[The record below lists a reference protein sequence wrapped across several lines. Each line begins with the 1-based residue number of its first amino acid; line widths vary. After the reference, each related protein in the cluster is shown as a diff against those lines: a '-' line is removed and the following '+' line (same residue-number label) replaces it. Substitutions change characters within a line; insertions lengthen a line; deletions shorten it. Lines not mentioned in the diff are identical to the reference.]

1 MCDPVQPT
9 GKAFLETAVLD
20 KLRTVMDPEVNTDV
34 VRLGLI
40 RELHA
45 DEDGTVHLT
54 FRPTSPVCP
63 LAFQI
68 AVDIKQAALE
78 VEGVCEVEIRPID
91 YIGASK
97 LQEFLSHV

>member
-1 MCDPVQPT
+1 MCEQVQST
-9 GKAFLETAVLD
+9 GKALLERAVLD
-20 KLRTVMDPEVNTDV
+20 RLGTVMDPEVHTDV

-68 AVDIKQAALE
+68 AVEIKRAALE
-78 VEGVCEVEIRPID
+78 VEGVRAVEIRPID
-91 YIGASK
+91 YIDAGK